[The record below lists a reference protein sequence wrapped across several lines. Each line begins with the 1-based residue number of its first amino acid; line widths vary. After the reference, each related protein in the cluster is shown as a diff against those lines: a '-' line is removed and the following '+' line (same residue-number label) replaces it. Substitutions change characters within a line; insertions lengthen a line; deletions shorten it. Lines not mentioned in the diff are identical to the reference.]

1 MNISSSLQSR
11 ILHNG
16 LNNETWILDDLL
28 FSSRLI
34 VGIETWQNS
43 AIASWVRFLSFLSSL
58 TLFFMV
64 FVCKTTLY
72 I

>member
-11 ILHNG
+11 ILQSG
-16 LNNETWILDDLL
+16 LNKETCILDDLL

-43 AIASWVRFLSFLSSL
+43 AIASWVRFLFFLISF

-64 FVCKTTLY
+64 FVCNATLY
-72 I
+72 V